1 MKWPVITRVNSFL
14 LQESTVSPWSSSF
27 RSQDV
32 HMELGH
38 RKCLSLLLQRCYT
51 VVIREL
57 TAVLSTLSSLS
68 FFSFIVNLPLFMG
81 YLLSSFQRPVL
92 CFTVNPQC
100 LLHRH
105 EGNSRA
111 GHRMELERQ
120 KTITFHI
127 QHMHSTTKPDVA
139 ITFQCRPDVCFINNS
154 FLLPQVGSTV
164 YEGNNRGKET
174 IVKKERE
181 DTMGRRV
188 QP

>member
-1 MKWPVITRVNSFL
+1 
-14 LQESTVSPWSSSF
+14 
-27 RSQDV
+27 
-32 HMELGH
+32 MELGH

-111 GHRMELERQ
+111 GHRMEL
-120 KTITFHI
+120 
-127 QHMHSTTKPDVA
+127 V
-139 ITFQCRPDVCFINNS
+139 N
-154 FLLPQVGSTV
+154 
-164 YEGNNRGKET
+164 EGNNLVHE
-174 IVKKERE
+174 VLLSQHNVPVFLSFM
-181 DTMGRRV
+181 D
-188 QP
+188 